1 MSEKIREAGLKLL
14 GEKMGSQAI
23 EQMKAQGKIDVDL
36 HRKILD
42 DANKKQKYAKYA
54 LEYIGQHMS
63 ELDGV
68 KRGGKRRKSRRKS
81 KRRRRRRKTKR
92 KGKKKRR
99 RHTRR
104 RK

>member
-1 MSEKIREAGLKLL
+1 MSETIREQGLKLL

-23 EQMKAQGKIDVDL
+23 EQMKAQGKIDVNL
-36 HRKILD
+36 HKQILH

-54 LEYIGQHMS
+54 LKYIAQHMD

-81 KRRRRRRKTKR
+81 KRKRRRRKTKR

-99 RHTRR
+99 RTRR